1 MLFMNHSG
9 VCSERSRIN
18 GPVHS
23 LLMRG
28 DMELMAVLTHEMGL
42 SQYSVTYDGQTS
54 QTMNVGAHVCVCVGS
69 YSLYPLPRYIHVCL
83 IKINVHVC
91 MDVIIIS
98 LSFT

>member
-1 MLFMNHSG
+1 MNHSG

-28 DMELMAVLTHEMGL
+28 DMELMAVLTHEMSL

-54 QTMNVGAHVCVCVGS
+54 QTMNVGAHVCVATHCIPF
-69 YSLYPLPRYIHVCL
+69 LDNTCL
-83 IKINVHVC
+83 L
-91 MDVIIIS
+91 IS
-98 LSFT
+98 

>member
-1 MLFMNHSG
+1 MNHSG

-42 SQYSVTYDGQTS
+42 SQYSITYDGQTS
-54 QTMNVGAHVCVCVGS
+54 QTMNVGGHVCV
-69 YSLYPLPRYIHVCL
+69 
-83 IKINVHVC
+83 
-91 MDVIIIS
+91 
-98 LSFT
+98 